1 MSEPGGTPERRRDVG
16 SLIIASGLAGLAV
29 LIAWDASRIT
39 VTQAYVF
46 VGPKAFPYAIAL
58 GLFLLAIATAIEAM
72 RGDTPE
78 RMPDETVPVLWI
90 LGGLVGQIAL
100 IGFAGFSIA
109 TGVLFAATARG
120 FGRGPL
126 YFTFPIGVA
135 ISLAL
140 WVMFAKGLALSLPAG
155 PLERLF

>member
-1 MSEPGGTPERRRDVG
+1 MSESGNAPERRRDVG
-16 SLIIASGLAGLAV
+16 SLVIAAGLAALAA
-29 LIAWDASRIT
+29 LIAWDASRIA
-39 VTQAYVF
+39 VAQAYVF
-46 VGPKAFPYAIAL
+46 VGPKAFPYAIAF
-58 GLFLLAIATAIEAM
+58 GLFLLAIATGIEAL

-78 RMPDETVPVLWI
+78 RMPEETAPVLWI
-90 LGGLVGQIAL
+90 LGGLAGQIAL

-120 FGRGPL
+120 FGRGRFYL
-126 YFTFPIGVA
+126 TFPIGVA

-140 WVMFAKGLALSLPAG
+140 WVMFAKGLDLSLPAG

>member
-1 MSEPGGTPERRRDVG
+1 MSESRAPERGRDTG
-16 SLIIASGLAGLAV
+16 SLVIAAGLAGLAA
-29 LIAWDASRIT
+29 LIAWDASRIST
-39 VTQAYVF
+39 TQTYAF
-46 VGPKAFPYAIAL
+46 VGPKAVPLVIAG
-58 GLFLLAIATAIEAM
+58 GLFVLAIATAIVAL
-72 RGDTPE
+72 RGHTPE
-78 RMPDETVPVLWI
+78 RMPEETVPVLWI
-90 LGGLVGQIAL
+90 LGGLAGQIAL

-109 TGVLFAATARG
+109 TGVLFAATARS

-140 WVMFAKGLALSLPAG
+140 WLLFAKGLDLSLPAG

>member
-1 MSEPGGTPERRRDVG
+1 MSETGNAPERRRDNG
-16 SLIIASGLAGLAV
+16 SLIIAAGLAALAA
-29 LIAWDASRIT
+29 LIAWDASRIA

-58 GLFLLAIATAIEAM
+58 GLFLLAIATAVEAV
-72 RGDTPE
+72 RGGTPE
-78 RMPDETVPVLWI
+78 HEPAETAPVLWI
-90 LGGLVGQIAL
+90 LGGLIGQIAL

-120 FGRGPL
+120 FGRGRL
-126 YFTFPIGVA
+126 YLTYPIGVA

-140 WVMFAKGLALSLPAG
+140 WLLFAKGLDLSLPAG

>member
-1 MSEPGGTPERRRDVG
+1 VSEPGGAPERRRDSS
-16 SLIIASGLAGLAV
+16 SLVIAAGLAGLAA
-29 LIAWDASRIT
+29 LIAWDASQIST
-39 VTQAYVF
+39 TQAYAY
-46 VGPKAFPYAIAL
+46 VGPKAVPFAIAA
-58 GLFLLAIATAIEAM
+58 GLFLLSIATAIEAI

-78 RMPDETVPVLWI
+78 RMPEETVPVFWI
-90 LGGLVGQIAL
+90 LGGLAGQIAL

-120 FGRGPL
+120 FGRGRL
-126 YFTFPIGVA
+126 YLTFPIGVA

-140 WVMFAKGLALSLPAG
+140 WLLFAKGLDLSLPAG